1 MQKASTLIICV
12 QVYFKSYGKLL
23 TGANCKKCCPYAEG
37 YEEIVVLDGGLLPLL
52 RGQGRDDS
60 GTGLSKVSTENCHL
74 RTLVYP
80 NTQTTYMNRVMYC

>member
-1 MQKASTLIICV
+1 MH
-12 QVYFKSYGKLL
+12 VYCRSHGRILTWTSCNKCRPYGE
-23 TGANCKKCCPYAEG
+23 A

-60 GTGLSKVSTENCHL
+60 GTGLSKVSTEHCHL

-80 NTQTTYMNRVMYC
+80 NTQTTYMNGVMYS

>member
-1 MQKASTLIICV
+1 MHVHCRSHERILTRPNCNKCRP
-12 QVYFKSYGKLL
+12 YG
-23 TGANCKKCCPYAEG
+23 EG

-80 NTQTTYMNRVMYC
+80 NTQTTYMNRVTYC